1 MDFVWRDQLK
11 RKLKVETIQNHK
23 GNINLVK
30 VFYPVTLRILGCKNA
45 RHLGSENTSP
55 PLRPLSLPQ
64 NHGGS
69 FWFSSSTRCCVV
81 EDVVFRCDGRVEVQK
96 KTEGR
101 ECRMTE
107 NWNELCRGLSFIK
120 LF

>member
-55 PLRPLSLPQ
+55 PLRPLSLPKI
-64 NHGGS
+64 
-69 FWFSSSTRCCVV
+69 T
-81 EDVVFRCDGRVEVQK
+81 EVVFGFQVPPGAAWLK
-96 KTEGR
+96 
-101 ECRMTE
+101 M
-107 NWNELCRGLSFIK
+107 
-120 LF
+120 LFSGVMVG